1 MASVATA
8 TVRAVKGRRLI
19 PTRAALV
26 LVRITGGMRA
36 LEYAGGGSAA
46 ARERERERE
55 AGAGLTKAYFPLPL
69 PLPLW

>member
-26 LVRITGGMRA
+26 LVRIAGGMRA

-46 ARERERERE
+46 ARERERE
-55 AGAGLTKAYFPLPL
+55 AGAGLTKVSFPLPL